1 MFEQQGTID
10 PNPPGI
16 IGEVEAGRASK
27 VRKEIKKLILA
38 ASTSAFDL
46 AELLFEAKSNNY
58 YREWGFQTFPQ
69 YAESLAV
76 GDMKTSKCY
85 YLVRMV
91 ETMTACDIPRST
103 YEPVGR
109 TKIRVITKLKP
120 EVEYQGTPG
129 KQAIKELVAKAGQ
142 LSYEELNEAVDELLG
157 AVGDDAM
164 CWLNIH
170 VKKLSRENVIKPAI
184 ERARKHIGSVATD
197 ENTGE
202 ALDASEGAALEV
214 ICANFLADPNFAEP
228 EIPDAPTPPQTD
240 EDESTLDTGDAIAI
254 NTADAAPSPVLEA
267 ALNGDL
273 DDELAKVNAEIAAL
287 ENDG

>member
-1 MFEQQGTID
+1 
-10 PNPPGI
+10 
-16 IGEVEAGRASK
+16 
-27 VRKEIKKLILA
+27 
-38 ASTSAFDL
+38 
-46 AELLFEAKSNNY
+46 
-58 YREWGFQTFPQ
+58 
-69 YAESLAV
+69 
-76 GDMKTSKCY
+76 
-85 YLVRMV
+85 
-91 ETMTACDIPRST
+91 
-103 YEPVGR
+103 
-109 TKIRVITKLKP
+109 
-120 EVEYQGTPG
+120 
-129 KQAIKELVAKAGQ
+129 

-228 EIPDAPTPPQTD
+228 EIPDAPTPPQATIDDAD
-240 EDESTLDTGDAIAI
+240 EISVESGEGAI
-254 NTADAAPSPVLEA
+254 
-267 ALNGDL
+267 

-287 ENDG
+287 EKNA